1 MSNIELLHIY
11 VLKNQFQLIKIGIAS
26 NVGKRIKNIQTNS
39 GVPIIQHYESPSC
52 ANATQIEK
60 AVHEHFAEHRK
71 LGEWFDISFDDAV
84 DYVKGHFVDTT
95 QQLVLPV
102 DELNR
107 EFNGVKIRQRTS
119 DNYLDATAMCQANGK
134 LFADYERL
142 KTTQEFLGELSSVMG
157 IPITE
162 QNQILIKVI
171 QGGKPQNQGT
181 WVHPQV
187 SINLAQWCSPKF
199 AVLVTE
205 WIFELM
211 TKGYVSLN
219 AKPTLNNPELEAY
232 ITARVRDE
240 VRNAL
245 AKPVISPK
253 PPPKPD
259 YPVYD
264 SRYQVRQA
272 IANGAET
279 LKEVG
284 KITGISYDALK
295 KLVRRMAKDGE
306 IERIKIGNVF
316 KLSLTNKA
324 FSH

>member
-1 MSNIELLHIY
+1 M
-11 VLKNQFQLIKIGIAS
+11 
-26 NVGKRIKNIQTNS
+26 
-39 GVPIIQHYESPSC
+39 
-52 ANATQIEK
+52 
-60 AVHEHFAEHRK
+60 HEHFAPHRK

-102 DELNR
+102 DQSIELNR

-134 LFADYERL
+134 LFADYQRL

-162 QNQILIKVI
+162 QNQKFIQVI

-181 WVHPQV
+181 WVHPQI

-199 AVLVTE
+199 AMLVTE

-211 TKGYVSLN
+211 SKGHVSLN
-219 AKPTLNNPELEAY
+219 AQPTLNNPELETY

-245 AKPVISPK
+245 AKPIISSKPPSKPK
-253 PPPKPD
+253 PE

-306 IERIKIGNVF
+306 IKRIKIGNVL

-324 FSH
+324 FPH